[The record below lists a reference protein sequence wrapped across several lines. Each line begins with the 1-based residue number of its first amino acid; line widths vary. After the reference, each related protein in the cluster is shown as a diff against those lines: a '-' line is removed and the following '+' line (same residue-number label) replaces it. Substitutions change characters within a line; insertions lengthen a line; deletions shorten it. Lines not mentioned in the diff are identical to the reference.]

1 MWRCIGDCARFNE
14 RVENGEGS
22 TVNGFVMR
30 LSKIKKLIHELPAPV
45 SEAWLAD
52 ARLEFLQSIRNTAA
66 ASVPRNPRRLPSLF
80 SLLPARLTAALLA
93 MLILFG
99 GSGAVVFAA
108 QGTVPGEALYPVKR
122 ASERALLAVAAS
134 AETKVDVRAR
144 IAERRL
150 QEAEKLMARKSE
162 RKNQDA
168 ALSVLAEFNENLDAA
183 TRELPKARMGAG
195 ERAMNR
201 LDQALLR
208 HQAILLRLEANE
220 LQPEARAAVR
230 QAIRAREILHDIADS
245 NRDGGDEAQDSDGE
259 ETGAASGAARI
270 SEKGPR
276 TRPKVRGDAESVL
289 GGESGVEDD

>member
-1 MWRCIGDCARFNE
+1 
-14 RVENGEGS
+14 
-22 TVNGFVMR
+22 MR